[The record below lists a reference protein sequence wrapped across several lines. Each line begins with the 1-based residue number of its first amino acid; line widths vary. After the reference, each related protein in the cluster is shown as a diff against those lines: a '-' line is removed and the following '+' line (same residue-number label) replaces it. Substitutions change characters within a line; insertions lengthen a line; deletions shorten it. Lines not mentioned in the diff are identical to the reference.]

1 MELDLIIAL
10 VAYALVIGVWILHE
24 VYLAKAIVN
33 GARGEG
39 RANPHRPHAHSDG
52 SLMALSVV
60 ICVRDGADE
69 IRELLHALK
78 SQEFEL
84 KWEVVVVD
92 DDSSDGTWEQ
102 LQAFEKNEEMPF
114 DLQVIQI
121 QDTRPGKKEALQL
134 GVKQAKGDV
143 LVFTDADCLPSGR
156 HWLSHMMEAM
166 NQGRGL
172 VLGVSLPLL
181 SRAPGLLGALQA
193 WDALRI
199 ARNYIGWSQCGH
211 PYMGVGRNMAVRSS
225 MYPKT
230 NAHLDLASGD
240 DDLMVQQ
247 LLAAGHQQASVCLTR
262 ASQVDSKLPATA
274 SGWRNQKRR
283 HWSTAPR
290 YPMGNAFRL
299 MLPQLLTVLGIVLG
313 LLAAMLGSGDGVL
326 HIVLWIVGIGMGSA
340 WLVAFLTFRSIAK
353 ACQTPLRWLHLGW
366 LQPFGACW
374 VWMMAISMVF
384 VRTKRE
390 W

>member
-1 MELDLIIAL
+1 
-10 VAYALVIGVWILHE
+10 
-24 VYLAKAIVN
+24 
-33 GARGEG
+33 
-39 RANPHRPHAHSDG
+39 
-52 SLMALSVV
+52 
-60 ICVRDGADE
+60 
-69 IRELLHALK
+69 
-78 SQEFEL
+78 
-84 KWEVVVVD
+84 
-92 DDSSDGTWEQ
+92 
-102 LQAFEKNEEMPF
+102 
-114 DLQVIQI
+114 
-121 QDTRPGKKEALQL
+121 
-134 GVKQAKGDV
+134 
-143 LVFTDADCLPSGR
+143 
-156 HWLSHMMEAM
+156 MMEAM

-199 ARNYIGWSQCGH
+199 ARNYIGWSQCGY

-225 MYPKT
+225 IYPKA

-299 MLPQLLTVLGIVLG
+299 MLPQLLTVNGIVLG

-353 ACQTPLRWLHLGW
+353 ACQAPDHWSHYGW
-366 LQPFGACW
+366 LQPFGTGW
-374 VWMMAISMVF
+374 TWMMAITMAVIPS
-384 VRTKRE
+384 RDQ

>member
-1 MELDLIIAL
+1 MELELIIAL

-33 GARGEG
+33 GARGER

-143 LVFTDADCLPSGR
+143 
-156 HWLSHMMEAM
+156 
-166 NQGRGL
+166 
-172 VLGVSLPLL
+172 
-181 SRAPGLLGALQA
+181 
-193 WDALRI
+193 
-199 ARNYIGWSQCGH
+199 
-211 PYMGVGRNMAVRSS
+211 
-225 MYPKT
+225 
-230 NAHLDLASGD
+230 
-240 DDLMVQQ
+240 
-247 LLAAGHQQASVCLTR
+247 
-262 ASQVDSKLPATA
+262 
-274 SGWRNQKRR
+274 
-283 HWSTAPR
+283 
-290 YPMGNAFRL
+290 
-299 MLPQLLTVLGIVLG
+299 
-313 LLAAMLGSGDGVL
+313 
-326 HIVLWIVGIGMGSA
+326 
-340 WLVAFLTFRSIAK
+340 
-353 ACQTPLRWLHLGW
+353 
-366 LQPFGACW
+366 
-374 VWMMAISMVF
+374 
-384 VRTKRE
+384 
-390 W
+390 

>member
-10 VAYALVIGVWILHE
+10 VAYVLVIGAWMLHE
-24 VYLAKAIVN
+24 VYLAKAIV
-33 GARGEG
+33 EG
-39 RANPHRPHAHSDG
+39 SMREGKVKSSRPRVHSEG
-52 SLMALSVV
+52 SVIALSVV
-60 ICVRDGADE
+60 VCVRDGADE
-69 IRELLHALK
+69 IRALLHELK
-78 SQEFEL
+78 HQEFEL
-84 KWEVVVVD
+84 NWEVVVVD
-92 DDSSDGTWEQ
+92 DDSSDGTWEE
-102 LQAFEKNEEMPF
+102 LQSFEKNEEMPF

-121 QDTRPGKKEALQL
+121 RDTRPGKKEALQM

-143 LVFTDADCLPSGR
+143 LVFTDADCLPGGR
-156 HWLSHMMEAM
+156 HWLAHMMEAID
-166 NQGRGL
+166 QGPGL
-172 VLGVSLPLL
+172 VLGLSLPLL
-181 SRAPGLLGALQA
+181 SRAPRLLGALQA

-211 PYMGVGRNMAVRSS
+211 PYMGVGRNMALRSS
-225 MYPKT
+225 IYPKM

-247 LLAAGHQQASVCLTR
+247 LLASGHQQASVRLTR
-262 ASQVDSKLPATA
+262 DSQVDSKLPATS

-290 YPMGNAFRL
+290 YPFGSAIRL
-299 MLPQLLTVLGIVLG
+299 MLPQLLTVLGIALG
-313 LLAAMLGSGDGVL
+313 LLATMLGAGDGVL

-366 LQPFGACW
+366 LQPIGACW
-374 VWMMAISMVF
+374 LWMMAISMVF
-384 VRTKRE
+384 IHTKRE